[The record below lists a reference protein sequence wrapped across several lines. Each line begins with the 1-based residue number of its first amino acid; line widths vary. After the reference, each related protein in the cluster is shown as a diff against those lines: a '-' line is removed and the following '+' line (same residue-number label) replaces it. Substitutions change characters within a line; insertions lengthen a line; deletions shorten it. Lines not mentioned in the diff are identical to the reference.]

1 MNGVGGQVR
10 FCATCHRRRCIAPH
24 TECVACRPKRR
35 TPRGVDSPETIER
48 HRQRQRRARQSA
60 GVLAGFESW

>member
-1 MNGVGGQVR
+1 MNGVGVR
-10 FCATCHRRRCIAPH
+10 FCEKCHRRRCMAPH

-35 TPRGVDSPETIER
+35 TQRVRNSPETDER
-48 HRQRQRRARQSA
+48 HRLKQRRARQSA